1 MGIITA
7 KQDDL
12 QKAERPVLPLSPEG
26 EEEYT
31 AVSAKADYSGIFEKK
46 KKRERV
52 NQYRGRVWGAHARSS
67 SRR

>member
-1 MGIITA
+1 VGIITA

-52 NQYRGRVWGAHARSS
+52 NQ
-67 SRR
+67 